1 MKRMDRR
8 CFYVLLG
15 VGFLPVQREF
25 LIPDFM
31 EVSDCDGLEPLSAVA
46 VVMELKV
53 WVDGI
58 MRVVCG
64 LSEQTSCQEVVIALA
79 QAIGQTGRYVLI
91 QKLRDTER
99 QLLANEKPLES
110 LANCGQYAND
120 VQFIL
125 RRTGPSASERPSSSK
140 DTQPPERTFVKASL
154 PLKNRAEGIEL
165 PKHRE
170 PKKSMTFSLGP
181 MGTGDL
187 SPRSKFKQHR
197 QNGGD
202 SRDTRDQ
209 ASPAAHV
216 SKEDIFKKM
225 LLQQEQLQALESQ
238 IKSLESEIHSWERP
252 IEKDLEDE
260 LSLLELTVKKNG
272 VELEEG
278 EFWESELQIEQ
289 ESEQAMQRHL
299 NDLHKALQD
308 CAHKLSNFSSKSE
321 SLERN
326 IQLDSAEWT
335 KKSKS
340 ASRLSHADPEE
351 ALARMKDEIEAKIKQ
366 SIALETSL
374 SVTESAVQEAE
385 RILQMKEQEQEELN
399 KELRQ
404 CNLQQFIQQTGT
416 PVTAQHPHSEH
427 AEQPDRPA
435 EPLPYSHTNG
445 GSPIPNTDSPPRP
458 TAKQFMGNP
467 RNLQNPLVSSL
478 NPEVLSSRETTWR

>member
-1 MKRMDRR
+1 
-8 CFYVLLG
+8 
-15 VGFLPVQREF
+15 
-25 LIPDFM
+25 
-31 EVSDCDGLEPLSAVA
+31 
-46 VVMELKV
+46 MELKV

-125 RRTGPSASERPSSSK
+125 RRTGPSASDRPSSSK
-140 DTQPPERTFVKASL
+140 DTQPPERTFVRASL
-154 PLKNRAEGIEL
+154 PVKNKAEGKEL
-165 PKHRE
+165 PKRRE

-187 SPRSKFKQHR
+187 SPRSKFQQHR

-209 ASPAAHV
+209 ASAVAHV

-225 LLQQEQLQALESQ
+225 LQQQEQLHALESQ
-238 IKSLESEIHSWERP
+238 IKSLELEIHSWERP
-252 IEKDLEDE
+252 IEQDLEEE
-260 LSLLELTVKKNG
+260 LSLLELKVKKNG

-289 ESEQAMQRHL
+289 ENEQAMQRHL
-299 NDLHKALQD
+299 NDLHKTLQD

-321 SLERN
+321 ALERN
-326 IQLDSAEWT
+326 IQLESAERT

-340 ASRLSHADPEE
+340 ALRLSHIEPEE
-351 ALARMKDEIEAKIKQ
+351 ALARMKDEIEAKTKQ

-374 SVTESAVQEAE
+374 SITERAVQEAE
-385 RILQMKEQEQEELN
+385 RTLQMKQQEEGELN

-416 PVTAQHPHSEH
+416 PVTAQNPQSEH
-427 AEQPDRPA
+427 AEQQDRPA

-445 GSPIPNTDSPPRP
+445 DSPIPNTDSPPRP
-458 TAKQFMGNP
+458 TAKQFLGNP

-478 NPEVLSSRETTWR
+478 NPEGVYV